1 MIPVQIADY
10 LREHKVHF
18 EPRIHRRTVAA
29 QRLAAAEHTPGSQVA
44 KVVVVRADT
53 GLALAV
59 VAASQHLDLERMRS
73 AMGARSAALATE
85 ESFAERFLPC
95 EAGAEPALGMFG
107 LPIFVDAQL
116 ALEPR
121 ILMRAGTHEDAV
133 ELETDDWLLAERVRI
148 VDGLGRPDDGPRH
161 RA

>member
-29 QRLAAAEHTPGSQVA
+29 QRLAAAEHTPGAKVA
-44 KVVVVRADT
+44 KVVVVRADG

-59 VAASQHLDLERMRS
+59 VSASQHLDLDRMR
-73 AMGARSAALATE
+73 AALGARSVSLAPE
-85 ESFAERFLPC
+85 EAFAERFLPC

-107 LPIFVDAQL
+107 LPIYVDSRL

-148 VDGLGRPDDGPRH
+148 VDGLGQGEGDSTH

>member
-1 MIPVQIADY
+1 
-10 LREHKVHF
+10 
-18 EPRIHRRTVAA
+18 VAA
-29 QRLAAAEHTPGSQVA
+29 QRLAAAEHTPGAKVA
-44 KVVVVRADT
+44 KVVVVRAD
-53 GLALAV
+53 GNLAMAV
-59 VAASQHLDLERMRS
+59 VSASQHLDLERMR
-73 AMGARSAALATE
+73 AALGARSAALAPE

-107 LPIFVDAQL
+107 LPIYVDAHL

-148 VDGLGRPDDGPRH
+148 VDGLGLPEGGLTH